1 MFHREVEDDPLCP
14 GAESHVVDTHLAGSR
29 RPRFRVSLAEDFGVE
44 FGEGCHLEGST
55 CRGLRAETFLEGRDN
70 TDTSLFS
77 YDFPSPDQVPSVT
90 GKRGQLLLFAPE
102 ANRGR
107 E

>member
-1 MFHREVEDDPLCP
+1 MSLVRDVIWK
-14 GAESHVVDTHLAGSR
+14 GV
-29 RPRFRVSLAEDFGVE
+29 LAEDYE
-44 FGEGCHLEGST
+44 Q
-55 CRGLRAETFLEGRDN
+55 RAFLEGRDN